1 MRIVLDECVNP
12 RVEHLLET
20 NRAVST
26 VLKLG
31 WGGLPDNILVE
42 HLRGRCDVFFTID
55 QGFEHQ
61 HNLSLFGF
69 GIVIVHV
76 SRNRLAHYEAIR
88 EKISQAVY
96 SVKPGEVIHVRGE
109 D

>member
-20 NRAVST
+20 DHAVSS
-26 VLKLG
+26 VLNLG

-42 HLRGRCDVFFTID
+42 HLQGRCEVFLTID
-55 QGFEHQ
+55 HGFEHQ
-61 HNLSLFGF
+61 HNLSLLEF

-76 SRNRLAHYEAIR
+76 PRNRLAYYELIR
-88 EKISQAVY
+88 EKIGQAVS
-96 SVKPGEVIHVRGE
+96 SVKPGEVIHVGK
-109 D
+109 DG